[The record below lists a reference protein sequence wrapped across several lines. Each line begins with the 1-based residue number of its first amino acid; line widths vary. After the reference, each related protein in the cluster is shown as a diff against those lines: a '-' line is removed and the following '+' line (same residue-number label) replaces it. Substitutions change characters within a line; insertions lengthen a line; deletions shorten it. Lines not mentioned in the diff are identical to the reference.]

1 MAGGADTVRGVGDQA
16 AEVSSDQGNAK
27 LVLWGRTNISETNGK
42 RHFAL
47 GDACLLDALLIV

>member
-27 LVLWGRTNISETNGK
+27 LVLLGRTKSARPMVKGVSHLATHAYLM
-42 RHFAL
+42 R
-47 GDACLLDALLIV
+47 C